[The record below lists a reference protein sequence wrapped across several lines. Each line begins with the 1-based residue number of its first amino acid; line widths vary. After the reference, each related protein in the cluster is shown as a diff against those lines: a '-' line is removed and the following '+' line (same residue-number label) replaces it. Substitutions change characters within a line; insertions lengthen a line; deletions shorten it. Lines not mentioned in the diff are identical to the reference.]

1 MMGVLIGEEIVTVV
15 GMEVGTVAGCG
26 VGVFAGKGLKI
37 GSASARC
44 SGVNTRSG

>member
-37 GSASARC
+37 GSASASC
-44 SGVNTRSG
+44 SGVNIHSG

>member
-1 MMGVLIGEEIVTVV
+1 MMGVLVREIVTV

-37 GSASARC
+37 GSASASC
-44 SGVNTRSG
+44 SGVNTPSG